1 MKNTSRS
8 LTGFTLIELLVVI
21 AIIAILAAILFPV
34 FAQAREKARAITCV
48 SNEKQIGL
56 ACMMYTQDYDEVYPL
71 SWDEGGSWVNAV
83 DPYIKS
89 AGVSAW
95 ALTSHNTVWQCPDDT
110 TGDTVSYSAN
120 PMLLGGGAPDWGFP
134 IVPSATLGKVNA
146 PSDCVLAGESIP
158 GYGANG
164 QVINDPTTFTD
175 PVDDLGTTD
184 TNDTAVQ
191 YYHNLLHIDM
201 TTEKPGFVACPSTI
215 AINWPGGAAAAQGC
229 KEISWRHSRGGQN
242 SGVSNMIFAD
252 GHSKAIHFGQSLPHN
267 WFPQQLT
274 PTQTQT
280 WDN

>member
-1 MKNTSRS
+1 MKNTIRSRN
-8 LTGFTLIELLVVI
+8 GFTLIELLVVI

-56 ACMMYTQDYDEVYPL
+56 ACLMYTQDYDEVYPL
-71 SWDEGGSWVNAV
+71 SWDEAGFWVSAV

-89 AGVSAW
+89 SGVQAW
-95 ALTSHNTVWQCPDDT
+95 ALGTHDTVWQCPDDT

-134 IVPSATLGKVNA
+134 VVPSASLGKVNSPA
-146 PSDCVLAGESIP
+146 DCVLAGESIP

-175 PVDDLGTTD
+175 PIDDLGQTTD
-184 TNDTAVQ
+184 YTVPAVQ

-201 TTEKPGFVACPSTI
+201 TNQKPGYVPCPSSI
-215 AINWPGGAAAAQGC
+215 QINWPAGSAAAEGC
-229 KEISWRHSRGGQN
+229 KEISWRHSH
-242 SGVSNMIFAD
+242 SGEDSGESNMIFAD
-252 GHSKAIHFGQSLPHN
+252 GHAKAVHFGQSLPDN

-274 PTQTQT
+274 GPLLQY
-280 WDN
+280 DN